1 MKSIFS
7 AILFMLFSAVCP
19 FTSYSQSSDNDQKV
33 LERISKLDDVCGS
46 WTGNAG
52 AMSVELSLEMEE
64 TSSAIGELQKMDK
77 VYFIHCFADDMDK
90 TDAYTAGP
98 DGRYDYCMLEQ
109 DSGENVGVYY
119 LSLKDDFLTGI
130 YVSGYV
136 AVPVSLN
143 RKSMASGQEV
153 LFDMEAADEDKWEN
167 ARYLD
172 TSEAYEAYLEEFP
185 SGKHVAEAA
194 AFLQTID
201 DRRAWQKAVDRNT
214 IAAYLEYLDSFNQT
228 KAYSEQAF
236 AGIAMIEAK
245 TADAAGDFEA
255 VLASLAVV
263 EKKTGLSAE
272 ALEIKSRNLE
282 LKNKDLEA
290 KAYKKYLDSKTQ
302 EEAIQNG
309 IEYVNTY
316 LYAENRAEVSD
327 KVAYLMA
334 SNPAY
339 LAGTPCEIMLTYAKT
354 DETRQFVE
362 KQTKKAAKQRSKSS
376 SGSSQVGFN
385 GGFGATF
392 EKPMAG
398 YAPVYGGH
406 FLFSIGDN
414 RNFLNIEFG
423 LRYRYWQFGE
433 IPGEGMNVDF
443 HHIRLVVA
451 PKFNIVRQRKS
462 AFYMYLAPELGY
474 GYPIDMFGTGMYEA
488 NSVSLGGRVG
498 IGIGRFDL
506 SAMYTYDY
514 VPLVTSDFPAGKY
527 SPQQVGVALTFYFSG
542 SGR

>member
-7 AILFMLFSAVCP
+7 AIVFMLFSAVCP

-33 LERISKLDDVCGS
+33 LERISKLENICGR
-46 WTGNAG
+46 WAGNAG
-52 AMSVELSLEMEE
+52 STSVEISLEMEE
-64 TSSAIGELQKMDK
+64 TSSAIGELVKNDK
-77 VYFIHCFADDMDK
+77 VYFIHCFTDDMDK
-90 TDAYTAGP
+90 LDAYTAGP
-98 DGRYDYCMLEQ
+98 DGKYDYCMLEQ
-109 DSGENVGVYY
+109 DSGENVGIYY
-119 LSLKDDFLTGI
+119 LSINDDFLTGI
-130 YVSGYV
+130 YLSGFV
-136 AVPVSLN
+136 ELRVTLN
-143 RKSMASGQEV
+143 RHSSASEQEV
-153 LFDMEAADEDKWEN
+153 SFDISAADEDKWEN

-172 TSEAYEAYLEEFP
+172 TPEAYEAYLVEFP
-185 SGKHVAEAA
+185 LGKYVAEASSY
-194 AFLQTID
+194 LRSID
-201 DRRAWQKAVDRNT
+201 DRRAWEKAEGQNT
-214 IAAYLEYLDSFNQT
+214 IASYREYLESALLT
-228 KAYSEQAF
+228 KAYADQAV
-236 AGIAMIEAK
+236 GRIAMMEARA
-245 TADAAGDFEA
+245 ADEVGDFEA
-255 VLASLAVV
+255 VLTAMEIV
-263 EKKTGLSAE
+263 ETNIGLSDE
-272 ALEIKSRNLE
+272 ALEIKNRN
-282 LKNKDLEA
+282 LEA
-290 KAYKKYLDSKTQ
+290 KAYKKYLDSQTQ

-334 SNPAY
+334 SNPAF

-385 GGFGATF
+385 GGFGAAY
-392 EKPMAG
+392 EKPMTG

-414 RNFLNIEFG
+414 RNFLNFEFG
-423 LRYRYWQFGE
+423 LRYRYWQFGDME
-433 IPGEGMNVDF
+433 INGRDRNVDF
-443 HHIRLVVA
+443 HHIRLVAA